1 MQPTR
6 TGSRDHVPELLL
18 EVRDLQTHFFVRDGV
33 VKAVDGVDFTIHRGQ
48 TLCVVGESGC
58 GKSATAHSILQL
70 VDEPGR
76 IVGGQVLLHRSTGQA
91 KGEVVDLAALKP
103 KGKEMLEIRGR
114 EIAMV
119 FQEPMTS
126 LSPVHTVGDQV
137 KEAIRLHLPL
147 TEKEVHERAIEML
160 DRVRIPN
167 PSRHMSSYTFQLSGG
182 MRQRV
187 SLAAALSCEPALLI
201 ADEPTTALDVTTQAQ
216 ILDLFAELQE
226 ELNMAIMFITH
237 DLGVVAAI
245 ADDVVVMYLGTVA
258 ERTDVDSLFHKSL
271 HPYTKALLRSI
282 PKPGGKTRL
291 APIRGGVP
299 SPYERPAG
307 CPFHPR
313 CDSFMPGRCDVVDP
327 VLVDVSDGRDVR
339 CLLYG
344 DEVSADEQQSR
355 GARGAS

>member
-6 TGSRDHVPELLL
+6 TGSSAHMSDVLLQ
-18 EVRDLQTHFFVRDGV
+18 VQDLQTHFFLRDGV

-76 IVGGQVLLHRSTGQA
+76 IVGGQMLLHRSAGQA
-91 KGEVVDLAALKP
+91 KGEVIDLAALKP
-103 KGKEMLEIRGR
+103 KGKEMLDIRGR

-147 TEKEVHERAIEML
+147 DEKDIHERAIEIL

-216 ILDLFAELQE
+216 ILDLFAELQQ

-258 ERTDVDSLFHKSL
+258 ERTDVDSLFHKPL
-271 HPYTKALLRSI
+271 HPYTKALLQSV
-282 PKPGGKTRL
+282 PKPGVKTRL

-299 SPYERPAG
+299 SPFERPSG
-307 CPFHPR
+307 CAFHPR
-313 CDSFMPGRCDVVDP
+313 CDSFLPGKCDLIDP
-327 VLVDVSDGRDVR
+327 ALIDVGDGRDVR

-344 DEVSADEQQSR
+344 EEAGADAQQAHR
-355 GARGAS
+355 ADGDR

>member
-1 MQPTR
+1 M
-6 TGSRDHVPELLL
+6 SEVLL
-18 EVRDLQTHFFVRDGV
+18 EVQDLQTHFFLRDGV

-76 IVGGQVLLHRSTGQA
+76 IVGGQMLLHRVSGA
-91 KGEVVDLAALKP
+91 KADVVDLAQLKP
-103 KGKEMLEIRGR
+103 RGKEMRDVRGR

-147 TEKEVHERAIEML
+147 TENEIHERAVEML

-237 DLGVVAAI
+237 DLGVVATI

-258 ERTDVDSLFHKSL
+258 ERSDVDSLFHKPL
-271 HPYTKALLRSI
+271 HPYTKALLRSV

-307 CPFHPR
+307 CSFHPR
-313 CDSFMPGRCDVVDP
+313 CDSFMPDKCDVLAP
-327 VLVDVSDGRDVR
+327 TLINMGDGRDVR

-344 DEVSADEQQSR
+344 AEEAGDDHEADR
-355 GARGAS
+355 